1 MKSRT
6 GHSSRKDWLK
16 LEKELGSQGF
26 NLVAGV
32 DEVGRGPLAGPVV
45 AAAVIFPPDVA
56 IPGINDSKKLSAIER
71 IALSAEIEPRARAC
85 SIGIV
90 TPGEIDRFNI
100 LKASLMAMRRAVE
113 KLSIQPDFLLID
125 GREKIGQLKI
135 PQRAV
140 IKGDS
145 LSQSIAAASIIA
157 KVARDKMM
165 ATLHREF
172 PHFDFVHNQG
182 YGTKSHKEALS
193 KFGPCPEHR
202 RSFSP
207 VQKAW
212 AESKETKLR
221 L

>member
-1 MKSRT
+1 
-6 GHSSRKDWLK
+6 
-16 LEKELGSQGF
+16 
-26 NLVAGV
+26 
-32 DEVGRGPLAGPVV
+32 VGRGPLAGPVV
-45 AAAVIFPPDVA
+45 AAAVIFHPEVTIA
-56 IPGINDSKKLSAIER
+56 GINDSKKLSAIER
-71 IALSAEIEPRARAC
+71 IALSAEIESKAKAY

-113 KLSIQPDFLLID
+113 KLSLRPDFLLID

-140 IKGDS
+140 VKGDS

-157 KVARDKMM
+157 KVTRDKMM
-165 ATLHREF
+165 AKLHHEF

-182 YGTKSHKEALS
+182 YATKSHKEALS
-193 KFGPCPEHR
+193 KFGPSPIHR
-202 RSFSP
+202 KSFSP

>member
-1 MKSRT
+1 
-6 GHSSRKDWLK
+6 
-16 LEKELGSQGF
+16 
-26 NLVAGV
+26 V

-45 AAAVIFPPDVA
+45 AGAVIFPPDVT

-71 IALSAEIEPRARAC
+71 IALSAEIESKARAY

-113 KLSIQPDFLLID
+113 KLSFQPDFLLID

-140 IKGDS
+140 VKGDS

-165 ATLHREF
+165 AKLHHEF

-182 YGTKSHKEALS
+182 YGTKLHKEALS
-193 KFGPCPEHR
+193 KFGPSPIHR
-202 RSFSP
+202 KSFSP

-212 AESKETKLR
+212 AESRETRLR